1 MATAYN
7 KTQRTDELCKSLRNI
22 FITGASGCIG
32 HYVIEALLS
41 EPDLHLYLL
50 IRNRG
55 KLLLHWTDI
64 QGGRVTLV
72 DGDMLT
78 IEKHEP
84 LLKQMDMVIHL
95 AAAWGGD
102 DVARAVNVTKTLE
115 LFNLLDRDR
124 CQKILYFSTASLLD
138 RDNRPVEVASEAG
151 TAYIRTKFEMLMR
164 RGQIKLRDRTITI
177 FPTLVFGGD
186 EFHPYSHI
194 SSGLTDITRWIF
206 LIRFFKAEGSFHFL
220 HAFDIAQV
228 TRHLLMSLVQTGD
241 WVLGNPELHVNDCI
255 EQISHYYDKPV
266 YFRIPLPVR
275 FARKVAPYFGAR
287 LSPWDD
293 YCIEHRYFTHKVV
306 NPSTFQVPT
315 QFPDVNSILKKYG

>member
-1 MATAYN
+1 M
-7 KTQRTDELCKSLRNI
+7 RNV

-32 HYVIEALLS
+32 HYVVEALLS

-50 IRNRG
+50 IRNPG

-64 QGGRVTLV
+64 NSGRLTVV
-72 DGDMLT
+72 KGDLLN
-78 IEKHEP
+78 IEQHEQ
-84 LLKQMDMVIHL
+84 LLRQMDIVVHL

-138 RDNRPVEVASEAG
+138 RANRPVSVANKAG
-151 TAYIRTKFEMLMR
+151 TAYIRTKYEMLMK
-164 RGQIKLRDRTITI
+164 RGEITLRDRTMTI

-186 EFHPYSHI
+186 DFHPYSHI
-194 SSGLTDITRWIF
+194 SSGLKDITRWIF
-206 LIRFFKAEGSFHFL
+206 LIRFLKAEGSFHFI

-228 TRHLLMSLVQTGD
+228 ARHLLMSSVQTGD
-241 WVLGNPELHVNDCI
+241 WVLGNPAIHINDCI
-255 EQISHYYDKPV
+255 EQISRFYNKRI

-275 FARKVAPYFGAR
+275 FARRVAPYFGAR
-287 LSPWDD
+287 LSEWDD
-293 YCIEHRYFTHKVV
+293 YCIEHRHFTHRVV
-306 NPSTFQVPT
+306 NPSTFQVPVA
-315 QFPDVNSILKKYG
+315 FPDVESLLKKYG